1 MMRIVELASWPKASS
16 TPSASTGGAKTITY
30 AALSITAP
38 PGDDSGG
45 DKKFSGV
52 FNEGSSAPADG
63 AAVITKVG
71 LVGGQF
77 LWILIVTVSD
87 CLVMTVSAGYACCG
101 DRHQTM
107 LK

>member
-1 MMRIVELASWPKASS
+1 M
-16 TPSASTGGAKTITY
+16 ITY

-63 AAVITKVG
+63 AAVITKVF
-71 LVGGQF
+71 GQ
-77 LWILIVTVSD
+77 
-87 CLVMTVSAGYACCG
+87 
-101 DRHQTM
+101 Q
-107 LK
+107 